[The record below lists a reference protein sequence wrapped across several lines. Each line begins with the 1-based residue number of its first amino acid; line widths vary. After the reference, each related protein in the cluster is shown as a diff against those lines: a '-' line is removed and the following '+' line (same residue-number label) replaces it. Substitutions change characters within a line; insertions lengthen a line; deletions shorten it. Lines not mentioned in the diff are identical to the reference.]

1 MSKKRT
7 IESKA
12 FDHGAYIEEGRSH
25 EAELT
30 AREHIS
36 SFIART
42 PEDILTHPLTEEELD
57 LLKKASNFGREPADT
72 PNRRLAMA
80 MLELEESV
88 RVMYALRKGKV
99 ASERTIE
106 DAETGKPTTYEF
118 RASRAGSD
126 FGMNL
131 VCDFYAFGRLDGHG
145 RPNDAVLYSLLP
157 NKHYLY
163 ETLAFGDPHEPA
175 FFASEPDVYSP
186 EWSTVDREWLENGG
200 RTYRQVSID
209 RGIFDAQ
216 RKYISDDT
224 ERRRDIFRRD
234 RVDYFPLYGQNAPGI
249 ERYMKINQALLQSFL
264 EACDAGK

>member
-7 IESKA
+7 IESRA
-12 FDHGAYIEEGRSH
+12 FDHGAYIEEGHAH
-25 EAELT
+25 EAEAT
-30 AREHIS
+30 ARERIS
-36 SFIART
+36 SFIACT
-42 PEDILTHPLTEEELD
+42 PEDILTHPLTEEELN
-57 LLKKASNFGREPADT
+57 LLKKASSFGREPVDT

-80 MLELEESV
+80 MLELEGSV

-99 ASERTIE
+99 SSTRTIE

-118 RASRAGSD
+118 QASQSGSD
-126 FGMNL
+126 IGMNL
-131 VCDFYAFGRLDGHG
+131 MCSFYAFGRLDGHG

-157 NKHYLY
+157 SKHYLY
-163 ETLAFGDPHEPA
+163 ETLAFGDPHEPP

-200 RTYRQVSID
+200 RTYRQVSMD
-209 RGIFDAQ
+209 RAIYDERHAYVADNEQ
-216 RKYISDDT
+216 RRT
-224 ERRRDIFRRD
+224 DIFRRD

>member
-1 MSKKRT
+1 M
-7 IESKA
+7 ESKA
-12 FDHGAYIEEGRSH
+12 FDHGAYIEEGRAY

-30 AREHIS
+30 ARERIS
-36 SFIART
+36 SFITRT
-42 PEDILTHPLTEEELD
+42 PEDILTHPLTEEEQD
-57 LLKKASNFGREPADT
+57 LLQRSATFGREPSDT

-99 ASERTIE
+99 SSKRTIE
-106 DAETGKPTTYEF
+106 DAETNKPTTYEF
-118 RASRAGSD
+118 QASRSGSD

-131 VCDFYAFGRLDGHG
+131 MCSFYAFGRLDGHG

-157 NKHYLY
+157 TKHYLY
-163 ETLAFGDPHEPA
+163 ETLAFGDPHEPP

-186 EWSTVDREWLENGG
+186 EWSTVDREWLPNGG
-200 RTYRQVSID
+200 RTYRQISID

-216 RKYISDDT
+216 RKYIADDT
-224 ERRRDIFRRD
+224 ERRADIFRRD

-249 ERYMKINQALLQSFL
+249 ERYMKINKALLQSFL

>member
-131 VCDFYAFGRLDGHG
+131 VCDFYAISMRH
-145 RPNDAVLYSLLP
+145 LLSVIRTSQ
-157 NKHYLY
+157 H
-163 ETLAFGDPHEPA
+163 
-175 FFASEPDVYSP
+175 SSP
-186 EWSTVDREWLENGG
+186 LSQMCIHLSGLLSTVNG
-200 RTYRQVSID
+200 
-209 RGIFDAQ
+209 
-216 RKYISDDT
+216 
-224 ERRRDIFRRD
+224 
-234 RVDYFPLYGQNAPGI
+234 
-249 ERYMKINQALLQSFL
+249 
-264 EACDAGK
+264 